1 MKSSDDE
8 LLAAYLDGVAELT
21 PEERQRVEARL
32 PELDV
37 DGTRQMIDQLR
48 ALPAE
53 GSEPDWRALERRIA
67 GAVDAAK
74 PPWWRRWLVIA
85 PVGAL
90 GALAVAAAALL
101 WLHHAPDEA
110 KPAPLAVTTPAHPEH
125 HDAAPVP
132 PPAPAESNE
141 VWIDG
146 KFVDVSDVD
155 PDLLLDDTDEPAADV
170 ADEDALLPASDLGWV
185 DQLDDRAL
193 DRAEHWLE
201 RKKS

>member
-21 PEERQRVEARL
+21 PEERQRIEAKL
-32 PELDV
+32 SDADV

-48 ALPAE
+48 ALPSE
-53 GSEPDWRALERRIA
+53 GTEPDWRALERRIA

-90 GALAVAAAALL
+90 AVAAAALL
-101 WLHHAPDEA
+101 WLHHAPEET
-110 KPAPLAVTTPAHPEH
+110 KPTPVAVVAPEH
-125 HDAAPVP
+125 HEAAPEHHEAA
-132 PPAPAESNE
+132 PAPAESNE

-155 PDLLLDDTDEPAADV
+155 PDLLLDDTDEPPADV
-170 ADEDALLPASDLGWV
+170 ADDDALLPASDLGWV